1 MTLTRAHTCLLLQTY
16 SLQPRRRLMY
26 REAHVLLRI
35 LLAIEAHPQV
45 DTPVHPLYRRIRR
58 REEARIVAFIR
69 WLSAVARESPAR
81 RIGQYAQTMSC
92 RRRAALVDAPRVQPR
107 SQIYTNA

>member
-1 MTLTRAHTCLLLQTY
+1 
-16 SLQPRRRLMY
+16 MY

-69 WLSAVARESPAR
+69 WLE
-81 RIGQYAQTMSC
+81 C
-92 RRRAALVDAPRVQPR
+92 RREGELRHDASDSMRKP
-107 SQIYTNA
+107 